1 MRSDSGIPVH
11 IAFIMDGNGRWAKKR
26 LLPRKLGHRE
36 GVKTID
42 RIADCV
48 FERGIKYLTLF
59 AFSTENWK
67 RPADEVSGLLSLFAT
82 YLRRKIPKMVK
93 NGIVL
98 RVIGSAR
105 GLDEKLHKLI
115 ADAYERT
122 KYGTRGNLTVCFDYG
137 GRADIVAAVN
147 KCVEEGRTVDE
158 ETFGGMLQTADLP
171 DPDII
176 VRTGG
181 EKRISNFLL
190 YQMAYSELYFSDTLW
205 PEFSEK
211 ELDDILAAYARTDRR
226 FGGIDE
232 EGQV

>member
-1 MRSDSGIPVH
+1 MRSEGPLPRH

-26 LLPRKLGHRE
+26 LLPRKFGHRE

-48 FERGIKYLTLF
+48 FGRGIKYLTLF

-67 RPADEVSGLLSLFAT
+67 RPADEVSGLLSLFAG
-82 YLRRKIPKMVK
+82 YLRRKVPKMVK
-93 NGIVL
+93 NGVVL

-105 GLDEKLHKLI
+105 GLDEKTRKLI
-115 ADAYERT
+115 DDAYEKT
-122 KYGTRGNLTVCFDYG
+122 KNGTRGVLTVCFDYG

-147 KCVEEGRTVDE
+147 KCVESGTLVSE
-158 ETFGGMLQTADLP
+158 ETFPGFLQTAGLP
-171 DPDII
+171 DPDIV

-205 PEFSEK
+205 PDLTEK
-211 ELDDILAAYARTDRR
+211 DLDGILSVYARTDRR
-226 FGGIDE
+226 FGGVDE
-232 EGQV
+232 DDNI